1 MSDRPKLG
9 LRFALR
15 NIDRMEFGMRI
26 YVGSLAESVTDETL
40 RAAFAAYG
48 EVASC
53 DVITDRYTGQ
63 SRGFGFV
70 EIRDNEGAQQA
81 IRALDGSDLGGRTL
95 RVNEAR
101 PRTENRGGGGGGGGG
116 GGRGGD
122 FGGGGGGGGGGGRGG
137 GGGGRW

>member
-1 MSDRPKLG
+1 
-9 LRFALR
+9 
-15 NIDRMEFGMRI
+15 MEFGMRI

-48 EVASC
+48 EVASA

-81 IRALDGSDLGGRTL
+81 IRALDGSDLNGRTL

-101 PRTENRGGGGGGGGG
+101 PRTENRGGGEG

-122 FGGGGGGGGGGGRGG
+122 FGGRGGGGGGGGGGR
-137 GGGGRW
+137 W

>member
-1 MSDRPKLG
+1 
-9 LRFALR
+9 
-15 NIDRMEFGMRI
+15 MRI

-40 RAAFAAYG
+40 KAAFAPYG
-48 EVASC
+48 EVASA

-81 IRALDGSDLGGRTL
+81 IRALDGRDLNGRTL

-101 PRTENRGGGGGGGGG
+101 PRTENRGGG
-116 GGRGGD
+116 RGGD
-122 FGGGGGGGGGGGRGG
+122 FGGRGGGGGGGGGGGR
-137 GGGGRW
+137 W